1 MFFSTLSLGLA
12 VLPFVASTVYD
23 VTVSDSAG
31 DLAFVPEAISAVA
44 GDQVVFHFYPKNH
57 TVTQSSFA
65 SPCGPLAGG
74 INSGFMPVAANTTG
88 NFPTFSVTVNDT
100 TPTWIYCAQAANT
113 ANSHC
118 GAGMVFAINCGADG
132 APNSF
137 TNFKNAALQIGTNL
151 KASAAA
157 AAGASSTPA
166 YGYGGGSATTTS
178 PPAGYTIPPAETGTL
193 VTVPI
198 TVESSTWTTTY
209 TSYPNSPAATP
220 NSLAGNVID
229 IAVGG
234 IGELIFSPAHV
245 SANPRDIVRFTFH
258 ETNHT
263 VTQSS
268 FASPCSKA
276 VTAGIPG
283 FDSGFMPFATGGSSN
298 PVFNLTINDTTPIW
312 GYCKQ
317 AANTANSHCGKGMVF
332 SINSDESGARNYS
345 AFQGLAEAINGTG
358 ASASGSASS
367 SGASAAPSSGATT
380 VHAGGAL
387 TLALGAV
394 LAAFL

>member
-44 GDQVVFHFYPKNH
+44 GDQVVFHFYPRNH

-88 NFPTFSVTVNDT
+88 NFPTFSVTVNNT

-137 TNFKNAALQIGTNL
+137 TNFKNSALAIGADL
-151 KASAAA
+151 KAAA
-157 AAGASSTPA
+157 ASSSAVASSA
-166 YGYGGGSATTTS
+166 GGYGYGGGSATTTS
-178 PPAGYTIPPAETGTL
+178 APADYTIPPAETGTL
-193 VTVPI
+193 VTVPV

-229 IAVGG
+229 VAVGG
-234 IGELIFSPAHV
+234 VGQLVFNPPHI

-268 FASPCSKA
+268 FASPCSKLSA
-276 VTAGIPG
+276 ASIPG
-283 FDSGFMPFATGGSSN
+283 FDSGFMPFATGGLTM
-298 PVFNLTINDTTPIW
+298 PQFNLTINDTTPIW
-312 GYCKQ
+312 GYCRQ
-317 AANTANSHCGKGMVF
+317 TGHCGKGMVF
-332 SINSDESGARNYS
+332 SINSDESGARNFS

-358 ASASGSASS
+358 AIASSTTSGSSASAT
-367 SGASAAPSSGATT
+367 PSSGATN
-380 VHAGGAL
+380 VRVGGAL